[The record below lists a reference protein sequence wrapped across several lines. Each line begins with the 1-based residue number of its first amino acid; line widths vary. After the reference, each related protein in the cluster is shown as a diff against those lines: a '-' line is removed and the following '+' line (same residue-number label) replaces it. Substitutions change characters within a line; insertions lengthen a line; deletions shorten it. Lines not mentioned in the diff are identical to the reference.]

1 VKYTALALKKLLGN
15 DAERIVKD
23 VKKWA
28 VHTGSEKILSA
39 LAEYNGIQ
47 PERIKESHEI
57 LKEYGNL
64 AGASLPFILERIV
77 SKSKLAKGDMVLML
91 GYGWGF
97 SASAAMLESTK

>member
-1 VKYTALALKKLLGN
+1 
-15 DAERIVKD
+15 
-23 VKKWA
+23 

-39 LAEYNGIQ
+39 LAEHNGIQ
-47 PERIKESHEI
+47 EERIKESHEI

-77 SKSKLAKGDMVLML
+77 SDSNLELGDMILMI

-97 SASAAMLESTK
+97 SASAAMLEFIK